1 MNNSKSR
8 AQTDVTVIRQCIGID
23 ISKKTMACCFQ
34 FLDNNQDAK
43 VKASKSFTNNLSGFQ
58 ALKEWIQKWAISTLE
73 VRLVMEA
80 TGVYYEEAAYYLH
93 EQFPNAL
100 LSVILPNTAK
110 SFAKSMNLKSK
121 TDKIDAQFLAQ
132 FGLERKLTKWKCP
145 PADNVKLKKI
155 TRERVMLQKEKTMIT
170 NQLHAEN
177 HSHGKV
183 VTVLKRYEARLAF
196 VNQQIKEI
204 EKEIKE
210 IIKKDPILS
219 KKVKN
224 ICTIPGIST
233 TTATVII
240 AETNSFEHFHNRKQ
254 LASYAGYDVVEYESG
269 SIKGKTRISKRGN
282 SYIRKALHF
291 PAIVHV
297 RHNGSLKSNFEGIM
311 DRTKIKMKGYVA
323 VQRKLLAL
331 IYTIYKTDKE
341 YNPNFETEKKEKM
354 EQSKKENTQNSVTD
368 FLSSQIDNVIKSL

>member
-1 MNNSKSR
+1 MNNAKSK
-8 AQTDVTVIRQCIGID
+8 AKTDVTIIRQCIGID

-34 FLDNNQDAK
+34 FLDSNQDLK
-43 VKASKSFTNNLSGFQ
+43 VKASKSFTNNSSGFKS
-58 ALKEWIQKWAISTLE
+58 LSEWIQKWAIPKIDI
-73 VRLVMEA
+73 RLVMEA
-80 TGVYYEEAAYYLH
+80 TGVYYENAAHYLH
-93 EQFPNAL
+93 EHFPDAT

-110 SFAKSMNLKSK
+110 SFAKSINLKSK

-132 FGLERKLTKWKCP
+132 FGLERKLAKWKCP
-145 PADNVKLKKI
+145 PVDNVKLKKI
-155 TRERVMLQKEKTMIT
+155 TRERVMLQKEKTVIT

-177 HSHGKV
+177 HSHLKV
-183 VTVLKRYEARLAF
+183 ASILERYEARLVF

-210 IIKKDPILS
+210 IIKKDPTLS
-219 KKVKN
+219 KKIKN
-224 ICTIPGIST
+224 ICTIPGIGI
-233 TTATVII
+233 TTAAVII

-254 LASYAGYDVVEYESG
+254 LASYAGYDVVESESG
-269 SIKGKTRISKRGN
+269 LIKGKTRISKRGN

-297 RHNGSLKSNFEGIM
+297 RHNGVLKSNFEGVM

-331 IYTIYKTDKE
+331 IYTIYKTDE
-341 YNPNFETEKKEKM
+341 AYNTNFEKEKREKKQ
-354 EQSKKENTQNSVTD
+354 QSNKVNSQNAVTD
-368 FLSSQIDNVIKSL
+368 SSYSPV